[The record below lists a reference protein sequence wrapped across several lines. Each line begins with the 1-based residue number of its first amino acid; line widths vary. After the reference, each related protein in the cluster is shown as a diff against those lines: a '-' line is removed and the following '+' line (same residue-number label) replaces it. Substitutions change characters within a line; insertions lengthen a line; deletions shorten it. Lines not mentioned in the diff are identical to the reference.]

1 MAKPKIERLEA
12 YKKYKMELH
21 EAMLQKQRVPYSIK
35 RKMSEDRIRSFY
47 KEAQARGYNLHVS
60 VGGLDSIV
68 LCYMI
73 REMGYDENE
82 IKFVSASTLEDASIQ
97 KVHKELGVICVRPL
111 RNKVEVIQEFGFPIL
126 SKKRKTAAAI
136 TEATHHQR
144 SFPLQTL
151 TTRHNSRLTA
161 DHRLFLTHSG
171 SVSSRLRLR

>member
-47 KEAQARGYNLHVS
+47 KEATARGYNCHVS

-68 LCYMI
+68 LCYLI
-73 REMGYDENE
+73 REMGYDEDE

-111 RNKVEVIQEFGFPIL
+111 RNKVEVIQEYQYLIHL
-126 SKKRKTAAAI
+126 LVK
-136 TEATHHQR
+136 
-144 SFPLQTL
+144 
-151 TTRHNSRLTA
+151 
-161 DHRLFLTHSG
+161 
-171 SVSSRLRLR
+171 